1 MVLLQKRSQDGIG
14 RSNIME
20 AEGILKDLIDDKVN
34 NVDAELHVL
43 QEEHEKDLLEHDSK
57 NGPKEEEAQ
66 EMGSPKPRS
75 DWQTAIKRGEYPSFP
90 LSPAEPS
97 SSAGVTPA

>member
-1 MVLLQKRSQDGIG
+1 MLVRWFTFVGQDGIG

-57 NGPKEEEAQ
+57 LSFISIP
-66 EMGSPKPRS
+66 SPPTHMLHYFS
-75 DWQTAIKRGEYPSFP
+75 YP
-90 LSPAEPS
+90 
-97 SSAGVTPA
+97 

>member
-34 NVDAELHVL
+34 NVDAELHFL
-43 QEEHEKDLLEHDSK
+43 QEEHEKDLLEHDRTAQK
-57 NGPKEEEAQ
+57 KRRPRKWEAQ
-66 EMGSPKPRS
+66 SPDQIGK
-75 DWQTAIKRGEYPSFP
+75 QQ
-90 LSPAEPS
+90 
-97 SSAGVTPA
+97 

>member
-1 MVLLQKRSQDGIG
+1 MHWRRREATGRGVGAWARCDAARPSWSAGQDGIG

-43 QEEHEKDLLEHDSK
+43 QEEHEKDLLEHDRTAQK
-57 NGPKEEEAQ
+57 KRRPRKWEAQ
-66 EMGSPKPRS
+66 SPDQIGK
-75 DWQTAIKRGEYPSFP
+75 QQ
-90 LSPAEPS
+90 
-97 SSAGVTPA
+97 